1 MNTSCN
7 GSVGLDPDPL
17 TRQRMRMRAPCR
29 TAATVSIP
37 LVAAFS
43 APPRSRR
50 TLIMSDR
57 VIYYKAIA
65 VLPKHMHVEVSCST
79 HRCTSRQQQSQSEDP
94 IPTLP
99 QTCCV
104 QFILVLHDAQHCPGF
119 AGMEQ
124 GAALSWP
131 QQSTKHG
138 ATDQPWCMFRA
149 RPTPNTNKH
158 PAAPRLQA
166 QQHNNRR
173 HQPLMLTL

>member
-1 MNTSCN
+1 
-7 GSVGLDPDPL
+7 
-17 TRQRMRMRAPCR
+17 
-29 TAATVSIP
+29 
-37 LVAAFS
+37 
-43 APPRSRR
+43 
-50 TLIMSDR
+50 MSDR

-173 HQPLMLTL
+173 HRPPDVNPLRTGSSEGFWPGNPWMQKTITLAAVGQLGWDFDQRSN